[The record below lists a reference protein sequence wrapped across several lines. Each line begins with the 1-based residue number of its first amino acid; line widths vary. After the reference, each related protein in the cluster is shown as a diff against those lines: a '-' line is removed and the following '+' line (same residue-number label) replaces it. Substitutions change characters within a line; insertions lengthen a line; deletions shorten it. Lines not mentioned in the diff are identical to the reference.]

1 MMNEGKLKVRKLEA
15 IIICLWI
22 VIGVTS
28 CIHAEVRMIP
38 LYIGSE
44 KFTVEIADTMEKQA
58 IGLMFRKNVPDDF
71 GMLFIYNVED
81 YHGFWMKNC
90 LVHLDIIYLN
100 KEKQVVDMYIN
111 VPPCKE
117 DPCKTYV
124 TRVPAQYVLEL
135 RGNRTKEIN
144 LKIGDSIF
152 FMLDKP

>member
-1 MMNEGKLKVRKLEA
+1 
-15 IIICLWI
+15 
-22 VIGVTS
+22 
-28 CIHAEVRMIP
+28 MIP

-44 KFTVEIADTMEKQA
+44 KFTVEIADTVEKQVK
-58 IGLMFRKNVPDDF
+58 GMMFRKNVPDDF

-81 YHGFWMKNC
+81 YHGYWMKNC

-100 KEKQVVDMYIN
+100 KGKQVVDIYIN

-117 DPCKTYV
+117 EPCKTYV

-135 RGNRTKEIN
+135 RGNRSKEIK

>member
-1 MMNEGKLKVRKLEA
+1 MRKLRT
-15 IIICLWI
+15 IISCLLMG
-22 VIGVTS
+22 VGVTN
-28 CIHAEVRMIP
+28 CIHAEVKMIP

-44 KFTVEIADTMEKQA
+44 KFTVEIADTIEKQA
-58 IGLMFRKNVPDDF
+58 RGMMFRKNVPDDF

-81 YHGFWMKNC
+81 YLGYWMKNC

-117 DPCKTYV
+117 DPCKSYV
-124 TRVPAQYVLEL
+124 SRVLAQYVLEL
-135 RGNRTKEIN
+135 RGNRSKEVN

-152 FMLDKP
+152 FMLDKL

>member
-1 MMNEGKLKVRKLEA
+1 MRKLKT

-44 KFTVEIADTMEKQA
+44 KFTVEIADTIEKQA

-71 GMLFIYNVED
+71 GMLFIYDVED
-81 YHGFWMKNC
+81 YHGYWMKNC

-117 DPCKTYV
+117 EPCKTYV

-135 RGNRTKEIN
+135 RGNRAKEIN

>member
-1 MMNEGKLKVRKLEA
+1 MRKLKT
-15 IIICLWI
+15 IITCLLI

-28 CIHAEVRMIP
+28 CIHAEVKMIP

-44 KFTVEIADTMEKQA
+44 KFTVEIADTVEKQMR
-58 IGLMFRKNVPDDF
+58 GMMFRKNVPDDF
-71 GMLFIYNVED
+71 GMLFIYNMED

-100 KEKQVVDMYIN
+100 KEKQVVDMHIN

-117 DPCKTYV
+117 EPCKTYFS
-124 TRVPAQYVLEL
+124 RIPARYVLEL
-135 RGNRTKEIN
+135 RGNRSKEIN

-152 FMLDKP
+152 FMLDKL

>member
-1 MMNEGKLKVRKLEA
+1 MNEGKRKVRKLEA
-15 IIICLWI
+15 IISCLLI
-22 VIGVTS
+22 VTGITS

-44 KFTVEIADTMEKQA
+44 KFTVEIADTVEKQA
-58 IGLMFRKNVPDDF
+58 RGMMFRKNVPDDF
-71 GMLFIYNVED
+71 GMLFIYNAED
-81 YHGFWMKNC
+81 YHGYWMKNC

-117 DPCKTYV
+117 EPCKTYV
-124 TRVPAQYVLEL
+124 THVPAQYVLEL
-135 RGNRTKEIN
+135 RGSRAKEIN